1 MKKKLNESFDINYSI
16 FTDGSKIQERVGA
29 GFVIYFNDSKNP
41 IVELY
46 FKLPDYATV
55 YQAELL
61 AIQKALLYLQ
71 GNHDLFEGNGNFS
84 FYVDNKAAIL
94 TSGSPHKNSSPIA
107 FKNYF
112 LFQKKFTLFCFI
124 EPYSCSLWL
133 CWE

>member
-1 MKKKLNESFDINYSI
+1 MNYSL

-41 IVELY
+41 LVELY

-71 GNHDLFEGNGNFS
+71 GNHNLFEGNGI
-84 FYVDNKAAIL
+84 FYFMLITKPLFLLLVLRI
-94 TSGSPHKNSSPIA
+94 KNLL
-107 FKNYF
+107 K
-112 LFQKKFTLFCFI
+112 
-124 EPYSCSLWL
+124 
-133 CWE
+133 